1 MLDIYNPITN
11 PFSLFALL
19 RAVITP
25 SPKPD
30 AKLLSAIVFT
40 WLTAIPINTIHIII
54 ILTKL
59 TVNADLLNYSCF
71 PPISNFA

>member
-1 MLDIYNPITN
+1 MSDIYSPITN
-11 PFSLFALL
+11 PFSLLELL

-30 AKLLSAIVFT
+30 AKLLSTIVFT
-40 WLTAIPINTIHIII
+40 WLTAIPINTIPIII

-71 PPISNFA
+71 PHISNFT